1 MRHHLR
7 MDDQSTDDDP
17 LIANLIRDVALDVL
31 ERIGDDAEA
40 RYQYFRAFIDL
51 SQHTVEAQRN

>member
-1 MRHHLR
+1 
-7 MDDQSTDDDP
+7 MDDLTDDELVAD
-17 LIANLIRDVALDVL
+17 LIRNVATDVL

-51 SQHTVEAQRN
+51 SRRAVEPQQN